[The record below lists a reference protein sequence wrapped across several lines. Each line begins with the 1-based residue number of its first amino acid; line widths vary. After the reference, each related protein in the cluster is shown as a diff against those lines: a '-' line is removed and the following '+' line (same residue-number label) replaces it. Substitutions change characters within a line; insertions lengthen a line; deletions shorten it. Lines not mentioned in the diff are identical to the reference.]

1 MKLSKYEQETIICF
15 NEEETE
21 ASVYTHN
28 AKLKTRLKK
37 MAESFPEECAYVSQN
52 GAGGVTYQINKKQI
66 SVRQPYSEERRKRDR
81 EIALAANRR
90 PPSKAVQE

>member
-28 AKLKTRLKK
+28 SKLKARH
-37 MAESFPEECAYVSQN
+37 
-52 GAGGVTYQINKKQI
+52 
-66 SVRQPYSEERRKRDR
+66 SVR
-81 EIALAANRR
+81 
-90 PPSKAVQE
+90 